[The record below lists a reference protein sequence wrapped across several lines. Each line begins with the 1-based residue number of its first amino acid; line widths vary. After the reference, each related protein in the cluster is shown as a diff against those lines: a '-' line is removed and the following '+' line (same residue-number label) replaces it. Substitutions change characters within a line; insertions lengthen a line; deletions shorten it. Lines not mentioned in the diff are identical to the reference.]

1 MKIILANNKEYNPI
15 MVTGA
20 KRTING
26 ATRDCLSFV
35 FDNSFSLDELD
46 AAFTP
51 EACESITI
59 VGDDNSEAV
68 HSAYTIRAEIK
79 KYSEVAEAET
89 PNKEAVTV
97 ERVIV
102 AMAQRTYQETK
113 MAELEARLNTLT
125 V

>member
-1 MKIILANNKEYNPI
+1 MKIILKDNKELNPI
-15 MVTGA
+15 SFATS
-20 KRTING
+20 KRTVHG

-35 FDNSFSLDELD
+35 FDNKLSLDELD
-46 AAFTP
+46 AIFTK